1 MYIYI
6 YVNPRAISTKN
17 SRHFRFSQ
25 GRDGIIGRWVMT
37 TKYLAT
43 LPGYCKHQPRTLERS
58 SDGCVSASFLLCGP
72 ERHGSAMRGLGPS
85 DLGQVIYIWHMHMYI
100 RICMRT

>member
-1 MYIYI
+1 MYVCMYIYI

-37 TKYLAT
+37 IKYLAT
-43 LPGYCKHQPRTLERS
+43 MPAYCKHQLQTYSVYLVAVGHLPLKS
-58 SDGCVSASFLLCGP
+58 
-72 ERHGSAMRGLGPS
+72 
-85 DLGQVIYIWHMHMYI
+85 
-100 RICMRT
+100 